1 MMVTRN
7 AQMKKGHNNKEKHP
21 VAVIVGGSS
30 GVGAAVAEA
39 FYQKHYRVVVV
50 SRDPFSKG
58 LATKENV
65 ESNRVAFLACDI
77 SQPRQIATMVD
88 DIMNRF
94 GRIDVVYNA
103 AGIVVAKDLTSM
115 SEEDFD
121 RLIAVKLKGSF
132 FLMKAVL
139 PIMAAQGRGVVIN
152 TVGNDHDYTPD
163 LIGYTVVNGGN
174 AALTKALAAQY
185 AKFGVRVNAVLIGT
199 AETPALAT
207 YLMEHAERNKLP
219 KEQVLQNWVQQ
230 HPMGRLGTV
239 YDVAPT
245 VVWLASEE
253 ASFITG
259 AIIPVD
265 GGLTL

>member
-1 MMVTRN
+1 MSFD
-7 AQMKKGHNNKEKHP
+7 EK

-39 FYQKHYRVVVV
+39 FYQKNYRVVVV

-65 ESNRVAFLACDI
+65 ESDRVTFLSCDI
-77 SQPRQIATMVD
+77 SQPSQIATTID
-88 DIMNRF
+88 DIVSRF

-103 AGIVVAKDLTSM
+103 AGILVAKDLVSM

-152 TVGNDHDYTPD
+152 TVGNDLDYTPD
-163 LIGYTVVNGGN
+163 LIGYTVVNGGK

-185 AKFGVRVNAVLIGT
+185 AKFGVRINAVLIGT
-199 AETPALAT
+199 ASTPMLDA
-207 YLMEHAERNKLP
+207 YLTEYAEKNKLS
-219 KEQVLQNWVQQ
+219 KQQVLQNLVRQ
-230 HPMGRLGTV
+230 HPLGRIGTV
-239 YDVAPT
+239 HDVASA